1 MKKGPSMSSG
11 PVFKLGRRHFLA
23 GLGGFALAIPFLPS
37 LEKAARAGNPTQPP
51 RFFYLGTDHGGCW
64 DMNFF
69 PKTSLTNHTTVAGV
83 SGHTVSSGA
92 LSASTSGGTTSLSS
106 VLSASS
112 STFTSS
118 LVGKM
123 NVLRGLDVPWY
134 LAHNTGLLG
143 NFARNDGNG
152 GDGTA
157 VQAIDN
163 GGRPTIDQ
171 IMASSN
177 SFYTPADKA
186 TTKAATLILGGGA
199 TQPHSWAF
207 TTPGSV
213 EGGVTPVTDS
223 VSSLPLFQSIF
234 GAAPVGQGKPRKPVV
249 DLVLGNYNSVMQS
262 NARLSAADK
271 VRLSQHISMLNTLES
286 TLNATLTCKAPM
298 PPEDNA
304 SYGTYGSSPNA
315 AKWGQLYMDVL
326 AAAFACNATRI
337 GVFGFGDTS
346 GFSPG
351 FAASGMSSWHQDV
364 AHQWFLDQEQGWLVQ
379 SYQGLFE
386 QVFLYLAAALDGLQ
400 DANGQTVLDNSLIV
414 WGQECCMETHEQ
426 YGIQTVSF
434 GSAAGAL
441 NTGLYCDYRQNGQ
454 TAAAISPGKDAGAQ
468 ASTALN
474 GYVTYPGLLWE
485 QWLATQ
491 LLAMGVPASEWELWK
506 DGAGNTEHGYG
517 TPWLNASGSWEPPF
531 PAHYLP
537 GTASWPGGTPVVTS
551 SPYFQNASHPLPFLM
566 K

>member
-1 MKKGPSMSSG
+1 MSSG
-11 PVFKLGRRHFLA
+11 PVIRLGRRHFLA
-23 GLGGFALAIPFLPS
+23 GVGGFALAIPFLPS
-37 LEKAARAGNPTQPP
+37 LEKSARASNPVQPP

-69 PKTSLTNHTTVAGV
+69 PQTKLTKSLTVPGVA
-83 SGHTVSSGA
+83 GHTVSSGP
-92 LSASTSGGTTSLSS
+92 LSATTSGGRTTLSP
-106 VLSASS
+106 VLNASS
-112 STFTSS
+112 GTLTHA
-118 LVGKM
+118 LVAKM

-157 VQAIDN
+157 VQAVDN

-171 IMASSN
+171 IMASSS

-207 TTPGSV
+207 TTPGNA

-234 GAAPVGQGKPRKPVV
+234 GSAPSAPGQTRKPVV
-249 DLVLGNYNSVMQS
+249 DMVLQNYKSLKES
-262 NARLSAADK
+262 NTRLSAADRT
-271 VRLSQHISMLNTLES
+271 RLSQHISMLDSLDS
-286 TLNATLTCKAPM
+286 TLNATLTCKAPS
-298 PPEDNA
+298 PPEDNGA
-304 SYGTYGSSPNA
+304 YGTYGSTPNA
-315 AKWGQLYMDVL
+315 AKWGQLYVDVL

-346 GFSPG
+346 GLSPG

-364 AHQWFLDQEQGWLVQ
+364 AHQWYLDTEQGWLVE
-379 SYQGLFE
+379 SYQGVFE
-386 QVFLYLAAALDGLQ
+386 QVFLYLAAALDGMQ
-400 DANGQTVLDNSLIV
+400 DANGQTVLDNSLMV

-426 YGIQTVSF
+426 YGIQTVTF
-434 GSAAGAL
+434 GGAAGAL

-454 TAAAISPGKDAGAQ
+454 TAAAISPGSNAGAQ
-468 ASTALN
+468 ASTKLT

-491 LLAMGVPASEWELWK
+491 LLAMGVPATEWELWK
-506 DGAGNTEHGYG
+506 DGAGNKEHGYG
-517 TPWLNASGSWEPPF
+517 VPWVNALGSWEPPF
-531 PAHYLP
+531 PQHYLP
-537 GTASWPGGTPVVTS
+537 GTTTWAGGTPTISS
-551 SPYFQNASHPLPFLM
+551 SPYFQNASHPLPFL
-566 K
+566 KK

>member
-1 MKKGPSMSSG
+1 MSSG

-37 LEKAARAGNPTQPP
+37 LEKTARAGNLTQQP
-51 RFFYLGTDHGGCW
+51 RYFYLGTDHGGCW
-64 DMNFF
+64 DTNFF
-69 PKTSLTNHTTVAGV
+69 PTINTTKSVAVPGV

-92 LSASTSGGTTSLSS
+92 LSAVTSGGTTTLTGSK
-106 VLSASS
+106 VLTASS
-112 STFTSS
+112 STFTNA

-157 VQAIDN
+157 VTAL

-171 IMASSN
+171 IMAASGV
-177 SFYTPADKA
+177 FYTSADKG
-186 TTKAATLILGGGA
+186 TTKASTLILGGGA
-199 TQPHSWAF
+199 TQPHSWAL
-207 TTPGSV
+207 TTPGNPT
-213 EGGVTPVTDS
+213 GGVTPVTDS

-234 GAAPVGQGKPRKPVV
+234 GTGSPTAAKTRKPVV
-249 DLVLGNYNSVMQS
+249 DQVLTNYNSLLQS
-262 NARLSAADK
+262 NTRLSSADK
-271 VRLSQHISMLNTLES
+271 TRLTQHVGMLSSLES
-286 TLNATLTCKAPM
+286 TLNATLTCTTPS
-298 PPEDNA
+298 PPADNGN
-304 SYGTYGSSPNA
+304 YGTYGSTPNA
-315 AKWGQLYMDVL
+315 QKWGQLYVDVL
-326 AAAFACNATRI
+326 AQAFACNATRI

-364 AHQWFLDQEQGWLVQ
+364 AHQWFLDEEQGWLVQ

-386 QVFLYLAAALDGLQ
+386 QVFLYLAAALNGMQ
-400 DANGQTVLDNSLIV
+400 DADGKTVLDNSLIV
-414 WGQECCMETHEQ
+414 WGQECCMETHSQ
-426 YGIQTVSF
+426 YGIQTVTF
-434 GSAAGAL
+434 GGAGGAL

-454 TAAAISPGKDAGAQ
+454 TASAISPAGDAGSN
-468 ASTALN
+468 ASTSLN

-491 LLAMGVPASEWELWK
+491 LLAMGVPTSEWLLWQ
-506 DGAGNTEHGYG
+506 DSTGATQQGYG
-517 TPWLNASGSWEPPF
+517 TPWLNALGTWEQPYAKHYMPGDTSWAGGSP
-531 PAHYLP
+531 
-537 GTASWPGGTPVVTS
+537 TMKS
-551 SPYFQNASHPLPFLM
+551 SPYYANASTALPFLM